1 MDRIDKNPLGR
12 GATYPIYLTE
22 DNQGNTGWHV
32 SNKGINLIEN
42 NLCSLLSYEL
52 GQRIRQEEFGTR
64 LWECLEEPNTQA
76 LNFLINKFLREAI
89 STWEDR
95 IEYQRSEIN
104 RDHHK
109 LYIKLFYKVKAT
121 NLINYASVEYNLEYR
136 K

>member
-1 MDRIDKNPLGR
+1 MDKISKHPVGI

-22 DNQGNTGWHV
+22 DSHGNTGWHV
-32 SNKGINLIEN
+32 SSKGINLIEN

-76 LNFLINKFLREAI
+76 LNFLVNTFLKEAI
-89 STWEDR
+89 TTWEPR
-95 IEYQRSEIN
+95 IEFQRSEIF

-109 LYIKLFYKVKAT
+109 LYIKFFYKIKSSRV
-121 NLINYASVEYNLEYR
+121 INFASIEYDLEYR

>member
-1 MDRIDKNPLGR
+1 MDKINKTPLGV

-22 DNQGNTGWHV
+22 DKHGNKGWNVSNQGI
-32 SNKGINLIEN
+32 KLIEN
-42 NLCSLLSYEL
+42 NLCSLLSYEF

-76 LNFLINKFLREAI
+76 LNFLVNTFLREAI
-89 STWEDR
+89 NTWEPR
-95 IEYQRSEIN
+95 IEFQRSEIF

-109 LYIKLFYKVKAT
+109 LYIKFFYKIKSNQA
-121 NLINYASVEYNLEYR
+121 INYASIEYDLEYR

>member
-1 MDRIDKNPLGR
+1 MERIDKNPLGR

-22 DNQGNTGWHV
+22 DQQGNTGWHV

-76 LNFLINKFLREAI
+76 LNFLINTFLREAI

>member
-22 DNQGNTGWHV
+22 DSQGNLGWHV
-32 SNKGINLIEN
+32 SNKGIDLIEN

-76 LNFLINKFLREAI
+76 LNFLINTFLKEAI
-89 STWEDR
+89 TTWEDR

>member
-1 MDRIDKNPLGR
+1 MDRIDKNPMGR

-22 DNQGNTGWHV
+22 DNQGNIGWHV
-32 SNKGINLIEN
+32 SNKGIDLIEN

-76 LNFLINKFLREAI
+76 LNFLINAFLKEAI

>member
-1 MDRIDKNPLGR
+1 MDRIDKNPMGR

-22 DNQGNTGWHV
+22 DSQGNIGWHV
-32 SNKGINLIEN
+32 SNKGIDLIEN

-76 LNFLINKFLREAI
+76 LNFLINTFLKEAI

>member
-1 MDRIDKNPLGR
+1 MDKINKNPMGR

-22 DNQGNTGWHV
+22 DDQGNTGWHV
-32 SNKGINLIEN
+32 SSKGINLIEN

-76 LNFLINKFLREAI
+76 LNFLVNTFLREAI
-89 STWEDR
+89 SQWEDR

-121 NLINYASVEYNLEYR
+121 NLVNSASVEYNLEYR